1 MSIGWLIL
9 GGYLVLTLL
18 CAALI
23 YTSWRR
29 RLQIHDPLGALLL
42 GVGWPLM
49 FPIMII
55 DRIEKRKLPTKKLP
69 TKLPTKLSKGRS

>member
-1 MSIGWLIL
+1 MTIGWIL
-9 GGYLVLTLL
+9 FEGYLTLTFL
-18 CAALI
+18 CATLI

-42 GVGWPLM
+42 GIGWPLM

-55 DRIEKRKLPTKKLP
+55 DRIEKRKLPTKEP
-69 TKLPTKLSKGRS
+69 R